1 MKLSGKPQG
10 CVALPQAV
18 STGKTD
24 SKSLSLISDFPI
36 LLLFWFSPV
45 FADRWKKYCLN
56 VNKI

>member
-1 MKLSGKPQG
+1 MELSGKPQG

-18 STGKTD
+18 STGKAD

-45 FADRWKKYCLN
+45 FADR
-56 VNKI
+56 